1 MKSRIGLRLVI
12 SIVLFSSLITLV
24 STGLRIY
31 ADYRGD
37 LRNIESYMGL
47 IRQSYLQSLSSSL
60 WQFDDEQIRIQ
71 LNGLVH
77 LPDMEYLEI
86 RSEEGN
92 FWAAGEVQSEHLIT
106 NEFPLTHVHAGEET
120 TIGSL
125 RVAFSLDNVYQRL
138 LHKTLTIL
146 VNNAIKT
153 FLVSGF
159 TLLIFHFFVT
169 RHLTQL
175 AAWLHGLKDGVAAG
189 ELRLHRPARPAGKE
203 DELDAVVRAMN
214 GMQTSM
220 RIYLA
225 DLVKSENRYKT
236 LTENIPVKIFHKD
249 RSSVYVACNKNYA
262 DDLHISPEQIEG
274 KTDYDFH
281 PPDLADKYRQDDGR
295 VMESGATSL
304 FEEEY
309 VLDSRRIIIQTV
321 KTPLRD
327 DAGKVI
333 GILGVFRDIS
343 ARKKAEDELK
353 NSNAL
358 LNAIIEGT
366 TDAVFLK
373 DLEGR
378 YLMANQ
384 STCQAIGRPRR
395 EIIGRNDRELF
406 AAASAAVIVD
416 VDESVMRSGT
426 TRLAEEK
433 IATAYGEETY
443 WLTNKSPY
451 RDKDGNIVGLIGIS
465 RNITDIRKAE
475 KEKNELQDRLRQAE
489 KMEAIGTLA
498 GGIAHDFNNILAAI
512 IGYAE
517 LAREDLADRN
527 RLLADIDEI
536 LHGAL
541 RAGDLV
547 KQILT
552 FSRKGREELQPLEPA
567 PVVREALRLM
577 RASLPSTIVMQ
588 EEIDGACG
596 CIMADPTH
604 IHQVLVNLCTNASHA
619 LPDEQG
625 IIKIRLARVDMPS
638 PGLAEDSGAG
648 TQPFVELTV
657 SDTGHGMSGET
668 RERIFEPY
676 FTTKEVGKGSGMGL
690 AVVHGIVQSSGGFI
704 NVESEPGKGTTFRVY
719 FPVVAAEQ
727 TAEAAGKECGPLPGG
742 TERILVIDDEE
753 RIVALQKAV
762 LTRLGYQVTA
772 MTDSRSALALFLS
785 APEDFDLIVT
795 DQTMPVIPGSELSE
809 RIVQARPDMRII
821 LCTGYSSMISEDKAR
836 QIGIK
841 RFLMKPVSGT
851 LLARI
856 VREVLD
862 G

>member
-1 MKSRIGLRLVI
+1 MRLVI
-12 SIVLFSSLITLV
+12 FIVLFSSLITLI
-24 STGLRIY
+24 STGVQIY

-37 LRNIESYMGL
+37 LRNIESRMGL
-47 IRQSYLQSLSSSL
+47 IRQSYLQSLSNSV
-60 WQFDDEQIRIQ
+60 WQFDAEQIQIQ
-71 LNGLVH
+71 LDGLVH

-86 RSEEGN
+86 RSAEGD
-92 FWAAGEVQSEHLIT
+92 FWSAGTGQSNHQLK
-106 NEFPLTHVHAGEET
+106 NEFPLTHLHAGKET
-120 TIGSL
+120 LIGSL

-138 LHKTLTIL
+138 LHKTLIIL

-189 ELRLHRPARPAGKE
+189 ELRLSRPAQQAGKA
-203 DELDAVVRAMN
+203 DELDAVVQAMN

-220 RIYLA
+220 RNYLA

-236 LTENIPVKIFHKD
+236 LIENIPVKIFHKD
-249 RSSVYVACNKNYA
+249 RASVYVACNKNYA
-262 DDLHISPEQIEG
+262 ADLHIAPEEIEG
-274 KTDYDFH
+274 KTDYDFY
-281 PPDLADKYRQDDGR
+281 PPEVAEKYQQDDRR
-295 VMESGATSL
+295 VMESGETLSL
-304 FEEEY
+304 EEEY
-309 VLDSRRIIIQTV
+309 VVDFQHRYVIQTV

-327 DAGKVI
+327 DAGQVV
-333 GILGVFRDIS
+333 GILGVFQDIS

-353 NSNAL
+353 NSNTL
-358 LNAIIEGT
+358 LSAIIEGT

-384 STCQAIGRPRR
+384 AACQAIGRPRR
-395 EIIGRNDRELF
+395 EIIGKEDRELF

-416 VDESVMRSGT
+416 VDEYVMRSGT

-443 WLTNKSPY
+443 WLTNKSPCL
-451 RDKDGNIVGLIGIS
+451 DKDGKIVGLIGIS
-465 RNITDIRKAE
+465 RNITDIRQAE
-475 KEKNELQDRLRQAE
+475 KEKEELQDRLRQGE

-552 FSRKGREELQPLEPA
+552 FSRKGREELQPLKPA

-588 EEIDGACG
+588 EEIDAACG

-668 RERIFEPY
+668 RGRIFEPY

-772 MTDSRSALALFLS
+772 MTSSRSALALFLS
-785 APEDFDLIVT
+785 APGDFDLIVT